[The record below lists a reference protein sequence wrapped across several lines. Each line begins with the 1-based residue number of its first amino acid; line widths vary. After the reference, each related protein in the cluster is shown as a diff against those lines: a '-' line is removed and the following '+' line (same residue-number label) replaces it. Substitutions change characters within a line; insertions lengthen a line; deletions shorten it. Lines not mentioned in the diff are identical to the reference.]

1 MPTKNPEDRLTL
13 TRRDSLKLLGTGAVV
28 TALQAPS
35 TLAVEPKAADVV
47 IVGAGFAGMIAAR
60 NLIRERKKVVLLEA
74 RNRAGGRVKAGV
86 IAGRTVDV
94 GGMWVGPT
102 QTKLL
107 ALIKEYGF
115 HLIPQFATGKQI
127 SMVNGKRFVG
137 KGEDFGFPAQVQ
149 TELDAT
155 FAELDRLSAQVP
167 LDAPW
172 AATEA
177 VRFDNMTIED
187 WLRANVKNEMVRN
200 VLRFIVH
207 NINQAE
213 PFQMSFLFFL
223 FYIRSGDKLETLYGI
238 KDAAQAFLVEE
249 GLHGV
254 AEKLAAELAATIT
267 YTAPVRKISQTAD
280 GVFVATETDAWKADH
295 CIVAVPLPLSV
306 RIMFEPPLTASRDA
320 LAQRM
325 PMGSVIKWYLA
336 YETPFWREQG
346 WNGLSTN
353 FSTLGIECIDVTP
366 AAGKPGLLVGFF
378 DGENGLRWSNHSAD
392 ERKKF
397 VTEQMT
403 RVFGPAASQPI
414 DYEDQNWPAEE
425 WSRGCFVAWMGPG
438 VMTSVGSS
446 IREPHGRI
454 HWAGTETSPKWM
466 GYVDGAIRSGERAVE
481 EILSNNQQ
489 HK

>member
-1 MPTKNPEDRLTL
+1 VKGTARNEGSGPFCFDG
-13 TRRDSLKLLGTGAVV
+13 TRVVGAH
-28 TALQAPS
+28 
-35 TLAVEPKAADVV
+35 TLAAETKAADVV

-60 NLIRERKKVVLLEA
+60 NLIREGKRVVLLEA
-74 RNRAGGRVKAGV
+74 RNRAGGRVKSGV

-102 QTKLL
+102 QTQLL

-127 SMVNGKRFVG
+127 SMVDGKRFVG
-137 KGEDFGFPAQVQ
+137 NGEDFGFPAQVQ

-155 FAELDRLSAQVP
+155 
-167 LDAPW
+167 
-172 AATEA
+172 
-177 VRFDNMTIED
+177 
-187 WLRANVKNEMVRN
+187 
-200 VLRFIVH
+200 
-207 NINQAE
+207 
-213 PFQMSFLFFL
+213 
-223 FYIRSGDKLETLYGI
+223 
-238 KDAAQAFLVEE
+238 FLVEE

-254 AEKLAAELAATIT
+254 AEKLAAELAAIT
-267 YTAPVRKISQTAD
+267 YNAPVRKISQTTD
-280 GVFVATETDAWKADH
+280 SVLVATENDVWKADH
-295 CIVAVPLPLSV
+295 CIVAVPIPLSV
-306 RIMFEPPLTASRDA
+306 RIAFEPPLTASRDA

-325 PMGSVIKWYLA
+325 SMGSVIKWYLA
-336 YETPFWREQG
+336 YDTPFWREQG

-378 DGENGLRWSNHSAD
+378 DGENGLRWSSHTAD

-403 RVFGPAASQPI
+403 RMFGPAAAQPI
-414 DYEDQNWPAEE
+414 DYEDHNWPAEE

-446 IREPHGRI
+446 IREPHDRV
-454 HWAGTETSPKWM
+454 HWAGTETSSKWM
-466 GYVDGAIRSGERAVE
+466 GYVDGAIRSGELAAE
-481 EILSNNQQ
+481 EILSSNQRR
-489 HK
+489 K